1 MDNIEKHFE
10 DFIRN
15 IKFDDVPSANHRD
28 KLERDL
34 LIALSRQSR
43 QTRQVLQIWKT
54 LMKTKIAKFA
64 TAAVIT
70 LAVILSITIIGQS
83 DSPAWAIEQSIEAL
97 DRFWAVSVEGWMSER
112 TWEENG
118 SMELRPFKSWAIANE
133 DQSMVEK
140 YRIEVDGFLILTTNG
155 QKTWQYDP
163 KTNTVRVENHP
174 YNAAEW
180 WGGSRFLGQLK
191 EGHDNGLLT
200 RWEVTYG
207 KDTTTDRQRVFLKIA
222 WLEERF
228 NGPRSLRLEF
238 DMESKLLV
246 RLEQWEN
253 ADWEGPATVIVEKIT
268 YHTVLPHELFE
279 FVIPEGA
286 TVIEP

>member
-1 MDNIEKHFE
+1 
-10 DFIRN
+10 
-15 IKFDDVPSANHRD
+15 
-28 KLERDL
+28 
-34 LIALSRQSR
+34 
-43 QTRQVLQIWKT
+43 
-54 LMKTKIAKFA
+54 
-64 TAAVIT
+64 
-70 LAVILSITIIGQS
+70 
-83 DSPAWAIEQSIEAL
+83 
-97 DRFWAVSVEGWMSER
+97 
-112 TWEENG
+112 
-118 SMELRPFKSWAIANE
+118 MELRPFKSWAIANE

-268 YHTVLPHELFE
+268 YHTILPHELFE